1 MAQTTNYGLAL
12 PEETDYYSIHIFN
25 ANAEAIDAQMKANEE
40 ETSRKAAK
48 TVTLTCTLPAS
59 GWSGAAPY
67 SQTVSVSGLTEANS
81 AHVLATAVL
90 SDTQSLAQSQQE
102 AWNMLSR
109 IKAAAGS
116 ITATCYEE
124 KPEVDLTVRLEVLG

>member
-12 PEETDYYSIHIFN
+12 PEETDYYSIHVFN

-67 SQTVSVSGLTEANS
+67 SQTVSVSG
-81 AHVLATAVL
+81 
-90 SDTQSLAQSQQE
+90 
-102 AWNMLSR
+102 R
-109 IKAAAGS
+109 IHRRNCRYTGMDGLRRN
-116 ITATCYEE
+116 Y
-124 KPEVDLTVRLEVLG
+124 